1 MKWVHLGFD
10 KPGCVMG
17 IVSRDANYLN
27 TIPRLTKDV
36 VVVAANRWVVAHQHH
51 CLTVVLQQHVMS
63 LLECAT

>member
-36 VVVAANRWVVAHQHH
+36 VVVAANRSVVA
-51 CLTVVLQQHVMS
+51 
-63 LLECAT
+63 LLAFGTTAVYDGIE